1 MSDMARSVEERY
13 RRVSDALAEAARKAG
28 RRPESVR
35 LVVVT
40 KLQPVP
46 VIHAAIEAGACI
58 LGENYAEEAVPKMEA
73 IAGLWPEATA
83 ASRVE
88 WHMIGHVQRRKAALV
103 VSHFALLHSLDSV
116 RLAERLDRLAGE
128 ADRELPLLLEFNVG
142 GEAGKEGWD
151 AADESM
157 WPTLVPDV
165 EAIAALPRL
174 RIRGLMT
181 MPPLVTDPEDARVYF
196 RRLRGLRDF
205 LAARVPGAAWHEL
218 SMGTSVDYPVA
229 VEEGATLV
237 RVGEA
242 ILGPRPAAEAA

>member
-1 MSDMARSVEERY
+1 MSDLAPTIRERY
-13 RRVSDALAEAARKAG
+13 DHVLGTIAGAARKA
-28 RRPESVR
+28 RRPPESVR

-40 KLQPVP
+40 KLQPVS
-46 VIHAAIEAGACI
+46 VIRAAIDAGAGI

-73 IAGLWPEATA
+73 IAALMSQTTA
-83 ASRVE
+83 ARVE

-103 VSHFALLHSLDSV
+103 ASHFALIHSLDSL
-116 RLAERLDRLAGE
+116 RLAQRLDRLAGE
-128 ADRELPLLLEFNVG
+128 VQRDLPVLLEFNVG

-151 AADESM
+151 AADEST
-157 WPTLVPDV
+157 WPSLLPDA

-174 RIRGLMT
+174 KIKGLMT
-181 MPPLVTDPEDARVYF
+181 MPPLVSDPEDVRVYF

-205 LAARVPGAAWHEL
+205 LAARVPGAAWTEL

>member
-1 MSDMARSVEERY
+1 MSDMAQAIGERY
-13 RRVSDALAEAARKAG
+13 RRVSDTIAEAARKAG
-28 RRPESVR
+28 RPPESVR

-40 KLQPVP
+40 KLQPIP
-46 VIHAAIEAGACI
+46 VVQAAIEAGACL
-58 LGENYAEEAVPKMEA
+58 LGENYAEEAVPKMDA
-73 IAGLWPEATA
+73 IANLLPRQTA
-83 ASRVE
+83 GGRVE

-103 VSHFALLHSLDSV
+103 VSHFALLHSLDTL
-116 RLAERLDRLAGE
+116 RLAERLDRLAGAE
-128 ADRELPLLLEFNVG
+128 DRQLPVLLEFNVG
-142 GEAGKEGWD
+142 GEAGKEGWN
-151 AADESM
+151 ASDESM
-157 WPTLVPDV
+157 WPNLVPDV

-174 RIRGLMT
+174 QIKGLMT

-205 LAARVPGAAWHEL
+205 LAARVPGAAWDEL